1 MELDLVQE
9 ITRQVTLDVSREGSV
24 RSAVK
29 NAEQLAD
36 EAVTFA
42 PWLSPVTYHAVDINE
57 APDKPR
63 FDCRKVRVR
72 LTVIGAGDAVLRV
85 NEGLKAL
92 NRVRAQ
98 RLVQEAVAQGGILSQ
113 QDLAFLL
120 GTSPESIADIL
131 AGFDEQGQALA
142 HRGGNDA

>member
-9 ITRQVTLDVSREGSV
+9 ITRQVTLDMSREGSV
-24 RSAVK
+24 RSRVTDAVQ
-29 NAEQLAD
+29 AAD
-36 EAVTFA
+36 EAITCS
-42 PWLSPVTYHAVDINE
+42 PWLSPVTYNTVDINE

-72 LTVIGAGDAVLRV
+72 LTVMGAGDAVLRV

-92 NRVRAQ
+92 NTVRAQ
-98 RLVQEAVAQGGILSQ
+98 RLVQEAIAQGGILSQ

-120 GTSPESIADIL
+120 GTSLENIADIL
-131 AGFDEQGQALA
+131 AGFDEQGQSLPYRRENHA
-142 HRGGNDA
+142 